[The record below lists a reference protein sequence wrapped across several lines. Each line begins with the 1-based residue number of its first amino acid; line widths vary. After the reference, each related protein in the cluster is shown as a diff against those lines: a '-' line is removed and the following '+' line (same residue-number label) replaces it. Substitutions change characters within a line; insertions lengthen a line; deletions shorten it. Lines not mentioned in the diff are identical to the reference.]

1 MKKLQFVEEV
11 EKIQNWLVNVR
22 RDLHSH
28 PELGQAEH
36 RTMRKICEYL
46 REMGVSYRDK
56 VFNTGVIAEIK
67 GKDSNY
73 TIAIRADIDAL
84 PIQDKK
90 NCEYVSK
97 NKGICHACGHDAH
110 TSIAL
115 GVARYFYE
123 TKEVPPCNVRFFFQ
137 PAEETVGGAKPMIK
151 EGALEGVDCIF
162 GLHVDEYLETGKIG
176 IKYGAMNASSDTLKI
191 KIKGKSCHGA
201 YPSDGVDAIM
211 VASHVMVALQSIV
224 SRNIDARENGVITL
238 GTIHGGTQGNIIAE
252 EVELV
257 GTLRTLNPDVR
268 RRMLKR
274 IEEIVTQ
281 LPIAFGANGE
291 FIREEGYAALIN
303 HDAEVDIVKENAEL
317 LLGKESIYE
326 KKLANMGVEDF
337 AYFIENTPGAFFTLG
352 VKNDKKGINSPAH
365 NGLFDIDEDA
375 LKIGVVLQLMNI
387 YTKYKKINEM
397 EEGK

>member
-1 MKKLQFVEEV
+1 MEQEIIKRKVEEIA
-11 EKIQNWLVNVR
+11 EWLISVR
-22 RDLHSH
+22 RDFHSH
-28 PELGQAEH
+28 PELGQQEF
-36 RTMRKICEYL
+36 RTMNKICEYL
-46 REMGVSYRDK
+46 DEMGISYK
-56 VFNTGVIAEIK
+56 KEVFKTGIIAEIK
-67 GKDSNY
+67 GENSDY
-73 TIAIRADIDAL
+73 TIALRADIDAL

-90 NCEYVSK
+90 NCEYSSK
-97 NKGICHACGHDAH
+97 NEGVCHACGHDAH
-110 TSIAL
+110 TTIAL
-115 GVARYFYE
+115 GVVRYFA
-123 TKEVPPCNVRFFFQ
+123 KNKIIPPCNLRFFFQ

-151 EGALEGVDCIF
+151 EGALENVNCVF

-201 YPSDGVDAIM
+201 YPSNGVDAIM

-257 GTLRTLNPDVR
+257 GTLRTLNPEVR
-268 RRMLKR
+268 KVMLKR

-281 LPIAFGANGE
+281 LPIAFGGKGE

-303 HDAEVDIVKENAEL
+303 HDEEVNIIKKNGEM
-317 LLGKESIYE
+317 LLGKENIFE
-326 KKLANMGVEDF
+326 KQLANMGVEDF

-352 VKNDKKGINSPAH
+352 IKNEAKGIDSPAH
-365 NGLFDIDEDA
+365 NGAFDIDEEA
-375 LKIGVVLQLMNI
+375 LKIGVILQIMNI
-387 YTKYKKINEM
+387 YLKYQNRN
-397 EEGK
+397 